1 MTFDALAAVL
11 KAYRPMCAPTSTTTS
26 PAATWNERVT
36 KGSCLEEIKSKSF
49 VRGRT
54 SNRTPS
60 TDTPKFV
67 LPRTQKP
74 TDPERE
80 RVRIRSRMETPC
92 APYRETS
99 TSNCGSPTGPE
110 RKRAKARLGLKLA
123 VKSNI
128 SARLVRFRIP
138 SEILP

>member
-1 MTFDALAAVL
+1 MTFDAAVAAL

-60 TDTPKFV
+60 TDTPRFV
-67 LPRTQKP
+67 LPRTQEP
-74 TDPERE
+74 TDPKRE
-80 RVRIRSRMETPC
+80 VARIRSNMETPY
-92 APYRETS
+92 A
-99 TSNCGSPTGPE
+99 
-110 RKRAKARLGLKLA
+110 A
-123 VKSNI
+123 
-128 SARLVRFRIP
+128 
-138 SEILP
+138 